1 MTDHLH
7 PKRESYPLI
16 NTDDEF
22 VAVFRSHLTIPATP
36 YLYVK
41 ALTAAEIRL
50 DRSKSLDDRIGY
62 EVLDYTAGG
71 TDTIT
76 ITVNGGGST
85 VLTEGTDFDAV
96 VSNEETALQIA
107 AAINTAAISLVATA
121 DGTKVYIA
129 PEANSGIKHIALTS
143 GDIAAWTPD
152 TLAYNGT
159 VLTLAA
165 QQTQEIGLYGRDPL
179 DTVVFLRILKGKV
192 SLDLRSPVECRTYL
206 RQPATLSGNTGHP
219 GGWPTSP

>member
-107 AAINTAAISLVATA
+107 AAINTAAIDLIATA

-129 PEANSGIKHIALTS
+129 GVANTGVTHISLAS
-143 GDIAAWTPD
+143 GDPLAWTPD
-152 TLAYNGT
+152 TLAYHGT
-159 VLTLAA
+159 VISLVT
-165 QQTQEIGLYGRDPL
+165 QQTTEISIYGRDPL
-179 DTVVFLRILKGKV
+179 DVVAFLKIFKGKV

-219 GGWPTSP
+219 GGWPTTP